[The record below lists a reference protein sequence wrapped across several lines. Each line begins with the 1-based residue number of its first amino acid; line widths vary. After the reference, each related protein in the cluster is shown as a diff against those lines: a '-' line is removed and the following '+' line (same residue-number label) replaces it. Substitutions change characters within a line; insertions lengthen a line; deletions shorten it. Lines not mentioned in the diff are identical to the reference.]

1 MGILNREQ
9 IQSLEPEKPPKNP
22 SEALNQAKQTML
34 DTGCWSKHQQMG
46 RRWPIG
52 CVALEVTQRCNLDC
66 TLCYLSEHSEA
77 VKDIPL
83 TEVLH
88 RIDLIFQYYGPNT
101 DIQVTGGDP
110 TLRQRDELVTIIHY
124 IKDKNMRSTLM
135 TNGIRATRSLLSE
148 LTKAGLNDVVFHVD
162 TTQEIKGYQNE
173 IELNE
178 IRKKYI
184 ERAKGLGLS
193 IMFNTTIH
201 DSNYHEIPELIKF
214 FITQAKFIRTVS
226 FQLQADTGRGTQG
239 QRTMPI
245 TPDTVWSQIERGAA
259 TTITHDAIMTG
270 HPACNRYGMGLVLDQ
285 HCIDLFDDKDFVT
298 EIQYATATLIA
309 DRKHKWKTMINFIN
323 WLICHPRY
331 ILPFIKWMIKKIW
344 LIKQL
349 LLKSKTLPATLS
361 FFVHNFMDACSL
373 EHDRIKACVFKTM
386 TSEGPL
392 SMCLY
397 NAKRDDYILKP
408 VPITNQ
414 HYWQPLTGEISTSRI
429 RPQKIDPVFYPL
441 KKLKGRTRRKI
452 RAT

>member
-22 SEALNQAKQTML
+22 AEALNQANQTML

-110 TLRQRDELVTIIHY
+110 TLRRRDELVTIIHY

-214 FITQAKFIRTVS
+214 FITQARFIRTVS
-226 FQLQADTGRGTQG
+226 FQLQAG
-239 QRTMPI
+239 
-245 TPDTVWSQIERGAA
+245 
-259 TTITHDAIMTG
+259 
-270 HPACNRYGMGLVLDQ
+270 
-285 HCIDLFDDKDFVT
+285 
-298 EIQYATATLIA
+298 
-309 DRKHKWKTMINFIN
+309 
-323 WLICHPRY
+323 
-331 ILPFIKWMIKKIW
+331 
-344 LIKQL
+344 
-349 LLKSKTLPATLS
+349 
-361 FFVHNFMDACSL
+361 
-373 EHDRIKACVFKTM
+373 
-386 TSEGPL
+386 
-392 SMCLY
+392 
-397 NAKRDDYILKP
+397 
-408 VPITNQ
+408 
-414 HYWQPLTGEISTSRI
+414 
-429 RPQKIDPVFYPL
+429 
-441 KKLKGRTRRKI
+441 
-452 RAT
+452 